1 MTGAT
6 RGVRILLVTAGLI
19 LATTAYPPAVSAA
32 LISTAQEIRIGREAA
47 VDLERRYGVDADPV
61 RTRRLT
67 AVGGRLTAVSVR
79 RDLPWRFRIL
89 AVRQVNA
96 VSLPGGFVYVTRGM
110 LDVLRSDDELAYVL
124 AHEIAHVNQRHH
136 VQLIEQYFALS
147 IVITLLFGGDATT
160 AQIADFVG
168 FLLTRGFSRGREFEA
183 DDVGVGFAHRA
194 GFRADAGLAV
204 LERLRAIEGRDP
216 SQVEVLFRT
225 HPGLADRI
233 VRMRRRLRGLG
244 YRAHLDVPL
253 PTAPS
258 PGAHTGAAV

>member
-1 MTGAT
+1 MVAFRSMRRLLLTAL
-6 RGVRILLVTAGLI
+6 VILTAV
-19 LATTAYPPAVSAA
+19 AAMPPSASAA
-32 LISTAQEIRIGREAA
+32 LISTEQEIRIGRDAA
-47 VDLERRYGVDADPV
+47 RDLERRYGVDADPV
-61 RTRRLT
+61 RTRRMT
-67 AVGGRLTAVSVR
+67 AVGGRLTALSAR

-89 AVRQVNA
+89 AVREMNA
-96 VSLPGGFVYVTRGM
+96 VSLPGGFIYVTRGM
-110 LDVLRSDDELAYVL
+110 LDSLRSDDELAYVL

-136 VQLIEQYFALS
+136 VRLIEQYFALS
-147 IVITLLFGGDATT
+147 IVITLLFGGNATT
-160 AQIADFVG
+160 GQIADFVG

-233 VRMRRRLRGLG
+233 VRMRRRLRDLG
-244 YRAHLDVPL
+244 YRVGHARTVPV
-253 PTAPS
+253 
-258 PGAHTGAAV
+258 GVAAA

>member
-1 MTGAT
+1 M
-6 RGVRILLVTAGLI
+6 RILLLTACLT
-19 LATTAYPPAVSAA
+19 LAAAVDPPAASAA
-32 LISTAQEIRIGREAA
+32 LISTSQEIRIGREAA
-47 VDLERRYGVDADPV
+47 RDLERRYGVDAHPV
-61 RTRRLT
+61 RTRRMS
-67 AVGGRLTAVSVR
+67 AVGGRLTALSAR

-96 VSLPGGFVYVTRGM
+96 VSLPGGFVYITRGM

-168 FLLTRGFSRGREFEA
+168 FLLSRGFSRGREFEA

-194 GFRADAGLAV
+194 GFRADASLAV

-233 VRMRRRLRGLG
+233 VRMRRRLRELG

-253 PTAPS
+253 PTAP
-258 PGAHTGAAV
+258 PRRTHLRAAA

>member
-1 MTGAT
+1 M
-6 RGVRILLVTAGLI
+6 RVLLLTAGLT
-19 LATTAYPPAVSAA
+19 LATTGFPPSASAA

-47 VDLERRYGVDADPV
+47 EDLERRYGVDADPV
-61 RTRRLT
+61 GTRHMS
-67 AVGGRLTAVSVR
+67 AVGDRLTAVSAR

-89 AVRQVNA
+89 AVREINA
-96 VSLPGGFVYVTRGM
+96 VSLPGGFIYVTRGM
-110 LDVLRSDDELAYVL
+110 LDGLRSDDELAYVL

-147 IVITLLFGGDATT
+147 IVITLFFGGDATT
-160 AQIADFVG
+160 GQIADFVG

-183 DDVGVGFAHRA
+183 DEVGVGFAHRA
-194 GFRADAGLAV
+194 GFRADAALAV

-233 VRMRRRLRGLG
+233 VRIRRRLRDLG
-244 YRAHLDVPL
+244 YRASLGAPL
-253 PTAPS
+253 WAAPF
-258 PGAHTGAAV
+258 GNAHVRAAA